1 MTEISRRK
9 FLAQCGAAVIASG
22 LSMTEG
28 VAQTKGT
35 GRKIRLLWTNDMHS
49 YLRPFFHR
57 DYYDTD
63 SDNEFVSKAA
73 REGRLGGMAHLA
85 ALVKR
90 LRGEMPESSLLLD
103 SGDTWHGTGIALF
116 RGGSAMVAI
125 MNKMGYDAMT
135 PGNVDFLFRKADF
148 LKNVEACNFPVIA
161 VNMSD
166 MDSDDLILKPYVIKE
181 ASGVKVGII
190 GLTYQWTA
198 KTGDRSLT
206 EGWSF
211 GIREKETESF
221 AIELRKDHGCDIVI
235 AISHMG
241 KGADM
246 KFASRV
252 RGIDAILGGHTHDLI
267 ERPVEITSPDKRKT
281 LVCQAG
287 SHGKNL
293 GCLDLRVRD
302 KSIAGY
308 ECRVYRIR
316 AGEIKPD
323 PDVLKLVDE
332 EYARFEWI
340 GKVLGRTDTILY
352 RRATWQNPMDNFITD
367 AYRKLMKTD
376 IAFGPAWRFGATI
389 LPGSITYDDLYC
401 MVPANDHIWVV
412 SLKGSTLID
421 IIEGALDNV
430 VNDDPYLNVGG
441 DMIRFSGM
449 EISLDLSKPFGQR
462 VLKLSVN
469 RRPVDADKVYTAATA
484 SSQIHKHP
492 DAINVKDTGKVA
504 AVALADFIEANS
516 PVSSYVDKRLRDKNG
531 NILRGQRESLFMGT
545 PLY

>member
-22 LSMTEG
+22 LSMAEC
-28 VAQTKGT
+28 VAQTTDT

-49 YLRPFFHR
+49 YLRPIFHK
-57 DYYDTD
+57 DYYDVIP
-63 SDNEFVSKAA
+63 DNDYVSVSQK
-73 REGRLGGMAHLA
+73 EGKLGGMAYLA
-85 ALVKR
+85 ALINK
-90 LRGEMPESSLLLD
+90 LRAEMPESALLLD

-116 RGGSAMVAI
+116 RGGSPMVAI
-125 MNKMGYDAMT
+125 MNKIGYDAMT
-135 PGNVDFLFRKADF
+135 PGNVDFLFRKDDF
-148 LKNVEACNFPVIA
+148 LKNVKACNFPVIA
-161 VNMSD
+161 ANMSD
-166 MDSDDLILKPYVIKE
+166 MDSDDLILKPYTIKE
-181 ASGVKVGII
+181 VSGVKVGII

-211 GIREKETESF
+211 GIREKETESY
-221 AIELRKDHGCDIVI
+221 AIELRRDHGCDIVI
-235 AISHMG
+235 VISHMG

-267 ERPVEITSPDKRKT
+267 ERPVEINSPDKRMT

-287 SHGKNL
+287 SHSKNL

-302 KSIAGY
+302 KSISGY

-316 AGEIKPD
+316 AEKLKPD
-323 PDVLKLVDE
+323 HEVLKLVDE
-332 EYARFEWI
+332 EYAQFERL

-389 LPGSITYDDLYC
+389 LPGSITYEDVYC

-449 EISLDLSKPFGQR
+449 EIFLDLSRPLGQR
-462 VLKLSVN
+462 IFKISVN
-469 RRPVDADKVYTAATA
+469 GKPLDADEVYTAATA
-484 SSQIHKHP
+484 SSLIHKHP

-504 AVALADFIEANS
+504 AVALADFIKANS
-516 PVSSYVDKRLRDKNG
+516 PVSSYVDKRLRDRNG
-531 NILRGQRESLFMGT
+531 NILRGQRVSLFMGT